1 MGIVMKPSGYGI
13 ASSFLSCGGY
23 GLLLMTGL
31 AHGSGIAPSN
41 QHFAAASLSLGFG
54 LVTSGLIIATMGK
67 LRRLMVPE
75 AAGLI
80 GCALA
85 ALALGYS
92 LDPASGAGRGGVT
105 VFAVLLAFMA
115 FVASFAISQAEAFGE
130 RRMRRLIVPAYL
142 MYTAACGS
150 VLYVVMAD
158 LTRASSPIYNL
169 FAMCTLS
176 SVALLKLAIW
186 IESDKQRP
194 WSGDIGL
201 KYRSSVVMSLV
212 IGMISMLAAIS
223 ADGQMS
229 FMLTFAGCA
238 STGVGLAVDRWLTQ
252 RGAAMGLAR
261 STGAVAEDGLPP
273 EAKKAA
279 PASS

>member
-1 MGIVMKPSGYGI
+1 MKPSGYGI

-23 GLLLMTGL
+23 GLLLLTGL
-31 AHGSGIAPSN
+31 AHGAGIAPAN

-54 LVTSGLIIATMGK
+54 LITSGLIIATMGK

-92 LDPASGAGRGGVT
+92 LDPASSAGRGGVT
-105 VFAVLLAFMA
+105 VFAILLAFMS

-142 MYTAACGS
+142 SYTAASGS
-150 VLYVVMAD
+150 VLYVVMAE
-158 LTRASSPIYNL
+158 LTHAGSPFYNL
-169 FAMCTLS
+169 FAMCALS

-186 IESDKQRP
+186 IEADKQRP
-194 WSGDIGL
+194 WSVDNGL
-201 KYRSSVVMSLV
+201 KYRSTVVMSLV
-212 IGMISMLAAIS
+212 IGMISMLAAITVEGPFS
-223 ADGQMS
+223 LVM
-229 FMLTFAGCA
+229 TFSGCV
-238 STGVGLAVDRWLTQ
+238 STGIGLIVDRWLTQ

-261 STGAVAEDGLPP
+261 ATGAVPEAGLPA
-273 EAKKAA
+273 EANPA
-279 PASS
+279 P